1 MPRYIVHVVKRE
13 VIALGADISL
23 CAKSA
28 EAARANAAKMFREDR
43 IDDRIWWEED
53 VSYID
58 EPLEITSVQL
68 DGLSSRRFYNAK
80 WSTLR
85 MKASTL

>member
-28 EAARANAAKMFREDR
+28 EAARAKAAKLYQDDK
-43 IDDRIWWEED
+43 IDDRVWWEED
-53 VSYID
+53 VSYLD
-58 EPLEITSVQL
+58 EPLEI
-68 DGLSSRRFYNAK
+68 K
-80 WSTLR
+80 
-85 MKASTL
+85 KASTL